1 MILDEKELWTAAR
14 PSSLPPEALRRVRGR
29 LASSLEEAPGS
40 ARRWPSWPLT
50 ALLLTIGGAAGA
62 SVIVVID
69 AVRAP
74 EVPAPVAAPPLPP
87 GSRRGP
93 GSGPG
98 PRSGAAIDRVRLP
111 GQGEGRAPAPSG
123 PLPSP
128 PAPALSPRPVPVVEA
143 LAPAP
148 AVAES
153 ASSPPP
159 RFIAPASP
167 LPSAPPA
174 PVAVEALAAE
184 ARLLGAAV
192 RALRQEDNPAKA
204 LALLDDFSARF
215 PRGSLGAEATLAR
228 IDSLGRLGRDR
239 ERLEVLDRLG
249 FSGMP
254 HARELRVL
262 RGELRLRAGRVQA
275 AADDFE
281 IALGEGGADQLG
293 ERALYGRASCR
304 SRQGDAAGA
313 RADLRLYLA
322 RHPRGPRAAEIRA
335 RFPGEGP

>member
-1 MILDEKELWTAAR
+1 MTLDEKQLWTAAR

-29 LASSLEEAPGS
+29 LASSLEGPSGS
-40 ARRWPSWPLT
+40 ARRWPSWPIT

-62 SVIVVID
+62 SVIVVVD

-74 EVPAPVAAPPLPP
+74 EVPAPVAA
-87 GSRRGP
+87 
-93 GSGPG
+93 
-98 PRSGAAIDRVRLP
+98 
-111 GQGEGRAPAPSG
+111 AP
-123 PLPSP
+123 
-128 PAPALSPRPVPVVEA
+128 PVPVA
-143 LAPAP
+143 QRTLAPARP
-148 AVAES
+148 AA
-153 ASSPPP
+153 SPPP
-159 RFIAPASP
+159 RFIAPAPP

-174 PVAVEALAAE
+174 PVAVESLAAE

-204 LALLDDFSARF
+204 LALLDDFSVRF

-239 ERLEVLDRLG
+239 ERLEVLDRLR

-262 RGELRLRAGRVQA
+262 RGELRLRTGRVQA

-281 IALGEGGADQLG
+281 IALGEGPADQLG

-304 SRQGDAAGA
+304 SRQGDDAGA

-322 RHPRGPRAAEIRA
+322 RHPQGARAAEIRA
-335 RFPGEGP
+335 RFPGEDP

>member
-1 MILDEKELWTAAR
+1 MTLDEKQLWTTAR

-29 LASSLEEAPGS
+29 LASSLEDPPGS
-40 ARRWPSWPLT
+40 ARRWPSWPIT

-62 SVIVVID
+62 SVIVVVD

-74 EVPAPVAAPPLPP
+74 EVPAPVAAPPPLPP
-87 GSRRGP
+87 G
-93 GSGPG
+93 
-98 PRSGAAIDRVRLP
+98 
-111 GQGEGRAPAPSG
+111 
-123 PLPSP
+123 PSP
-128 PAPALSPRPVPVVEA
+128 PAPALSPRPVPVAQRTLV
-143 LAPAP
+143 PAGP
-148 AVAES
+148 

-159 RFIAPASP
+159 RFTAPASP
-167 LPSAPPA
+167 LPSALPA

-192 RALRQEDNPAKA
+192 RALRQEDNPTKA

-239 ERLEVLDRLG
+239 ERLDLLDRLA

-322 RHPRGPRAAEIRA
+322 RHPQGPRAAEIRA
-335 RFPGEGP
+335 RFPGEDP

>member
-1 MILDEKELWTAAR
+1 MTLDEKQLWTAAR

-29 LASSLEEAPGS
+29 LASSLEHPPGS
-40 ARRWPSWPLT
+40 ARRWPSWPIT

-62 SVIVVID
+62 SVIVVVD

-74 EVPAPVAAPPLPP
+74 EVPAPVAAPPPLLPGP
-87 GSRRGP
+87 RRGP
-93 GSGPG
+93 GSGP
-98 PRSGAAIDRVRLP
+98 
-111 GQGEGRAPAPSG
+111 
-123 PLPSP
+123 P
-128 PAPALSPRPVPVVEA
+128 PAPALSPRPIPVAERTLA
-143 LAPAP
+143 LAPA
-148 AVAES
+148 VAGS

-204 LALLDDFSARF
+204 LVLLDDFSARF

-228 IDSLGRLGRDR
+228 IDGLGRLGRDR

-281 IALGEGGADQLG
+281 IALGEATADQLG

-322 RHPRGPRAAEIRA
+322 RHPQGPRAAEIRA
-335 RFPGEGP
+335 RFPGEDP

>member
-1 MILDEKELWTAAR
+1 MTLDEKELWTAAR

-29 LASSLEEAPGS
+29 LASSLEGPPGS
-40 ARRWPSWPLT
+40 ARRWPSWPIT

-62 SVIVVID
+62 SVIVVVD

-74 EVPAPVAAPPLPP
+74 EVPAPFAAPPPLPP
-87 GSRRGP
+87 GPRRGA
-93 GSGPG
+93 GSGP
-98 PRSGAAIDRVRLP
+98 
-111 GQGEGRAPAPSG
+111 
-123 PLPSP
+123 P
-128 PAPALSPRPVPVVEA
+128 PAPALSPRPVPVAERT

-148 AVAES
+148 AVAGP

-174 PVAVEALAAE
+174 PVTVEALAAE

-281 IALGEGGADQLG
+281 IALGEGAADQLG

-322 RHPRGPRAAEIRA
+322 RHPQGPRAAGIRA
-335 RFPGEGP
+335 RFPGEDP